1 MRLVARL
8 LGVGW
13 YVAICI
19 VGGVWGGVWLDE
31 KLGASPLFLLIGLM
45 LGLGVAGAGMYRMLA
60 ALFSADGE

>member
-45 LGLGVAGAGMYRMLA
+45 LGIGAAGAGMYRMLA

>member
-1 MRLVARL
+1 MRSVARL

-31 KLGASPLFLLIGLM
+31 KLGTSPLFLLIGLM
-45 LGLGVAGAGMYRMLA
+45 LGLVIAGAGVYRLLA
-60 ALFSADGE
+60 ALVSADGK

>member
-31 KLGASPLFLLIGLM
+31 KLDTSPLFLLIGLV
-45 LGLGVAGAGMYRMLA
+45 LGLVIAGAGVYRMLA
-60 ALFSADGE
+60 ALVSADGK

>member
-45 LGLGVAGAGMYRMLA
+45 LGIGVAGAGVYRMLA

>member
-19 VGGVWGGVWLDE
+19 VGGVWGGVWLDD
-31 KLGASPLFLLIGLM
+31 KLGASPLFLLIGLV
-45 LGLGVAGAGMYRMLA
+45 LGIGVAGAGVFRMLA
-60 ALFSADGE
+60 PLFSADGE

>member
-31 KLGASPLFLLIGLM
+31 KLETSPLFLLIGLM
-45 LGLGVAGAGMYRMLA
+45 LGIGVAGAGVYRMLA
-60 ALFSADGE
+60 ALVSADGK

>member
-31 KLGASPLFLLIGLM
+31 KLGTSPLFLLIGLM
-45 LGLGVAGAGMYRMLA
+45 LGIVIAGAGVYRMLA
-60 ALFSADGE
+60 ALVSADG

>member
-31 KLGASPLFLLIGLM
+31 KLGASPLFLLVGLM
-45 LGLGVAGAGMYRMLA
+45 LGIGVAGAGMYRMLA

>member
-8 LGVGW
+8 VGVGW

-31 KLGASPLFLLIGLM
+31 KLGTSPLLLLIGLM
-45 LGLGVAGAGMYRMLA
+45 LGIGVAGAGVYRMLA
-60 ALFSADGE
+60 ALFPTGGE

>member
-19 VGGVWGGVWLDE
+19 VGGVWGGVWLDD
-31 KLGASPLFLLIGLM
+31 KLGTSPLFLLIGLV
-45 LGLGVAGAGMYRMLA
+45 LGIGIAGAGVFRMLA
-60 ALFSADGE
+60 ALFPADGE

>member
-1 MRLVARL
+1 MRLMARL

-31 KLGASPLFLLIGLM
+31 KLGTNPLFLLIGLM
-45 LGLGVAGAGMYRMLA
+45 LGLVIAGAGVYRMLA
-60 ALFSADGE
+60 ALVSADGK

>member
-19 VGGVWGGVWLDE
+19 VGGVWGGVWLDD

-45 LGLGVAGAGMYRMLA
+45 LGIGVAGAGMYRMLA

>member
-31 KLGASPLFLLIGLM
+31 KLGTGPLLLLIGLM
-45 LGLGVAGAGMYRMLA
+45 LGLVIAGLGVYRMLA
-60 ALFSADGE
+60 ALFSANGE

>member
-45 LGLGVAGAGMYRMLA
+45 LGLVIAGAGVYRLLA
-60 ALFSADGE
+60 ALVSADGK

>member
-19 VGGVWGGVWLDE
+19 VGGVWGGVWLDDR
-31 KLGASPLFLLIGLM
+31 LGTSPLFLLIGLM
-45 LGLGVAGAGMYRMLA
+45 LGIGVAGAGVYRMLTP
-60 ALFSADGE
+60 LFSADGE

>member
-31 KLGASPLFLLIGLM
+31 KLGTSPLFLLIGLM
-45 LGLGVAGAGMYRMLA
+45 LGLVIVGAGVYRLLA
-60 ALFSADGE
+60 ALVSADGK

>member
-19 VGGVWGGVWLDE
+19 VGGVGGGVWLDD
-31 KLGASPLFLLIGLM
+31 KLGASPLFLLIGLV
-45 LGLGVAGAGMYRMLA
+45 LGIAIAGAGMFWMLA
-60 ALFSADGE
+60 PLFSADGE

>member
-31 KLGASPLFLLIGLM
+31 KLGTSPLFLLIGLL
-45 LGLGVAGAGMYRMLA
+45 LGIVIAGAGVYRMLA
-60 ALFSADGE
+60 ALVSADGK

>member
-45 LGLGVAGAGMYRMLA
+45 LGLVIAGAGVYRMLA
-60 ALFSADGE
+60 PLVSADGK

>member
-8 LGVGW
+8 VGVGW

-31 KLGASPLFLLIGLM
+31 KLGTSPLLLLIGLM
-45 LGLGVAGAGMYRMLA
+45 LGIGAAGAGVYRMLA
-60 ALFSADGE
+60 ALFPTDGE

>member
-19 VGGVWGGVWLDE
+19 VGGVWGGVWLDDR
-31 KLGASPLFLLIGLM
+31 LGTSPLFLLIGLM
-45 LGLGVAGAGMYRMLA
+45 LGIAIAGAGMYWMLA
-60 ALFSADGE
+60 PLFSPDGE

>member
-31 KLGASPLFLLIGLM
+31 KLGISPLFLLIGLM
-45 LGLGVAGAGMYRMLA
+45 LGLVIAGVGVYRMLA
-60 ALFSADGE
+60 ALVSADGK

>member
-31 KLGASPLFLLIGLM
+31 KLVTSPLFLLIGLM
-45 LGLGVAGAGMYRMLA
+45 LGLVIAGAGVYRLLA
-60 ALFSADGE
+60 ALVSADGK

>member
-8 LGVGW
+8 VGVGW

-31 KLGASPLFLLIGLM
+31 KLGTSPLLLLIGLM
-45 LGLGVAGAGMYRMLA
+45 LGIGVAGAGVYRMLA
-60 ALFSADGE
+60 ALFPTDG

>member
-31 KLGASPLFLLIGLM
+31 KLGTSPLFLLIGLV
-45 LGLGVAGAGMYRMLA
+45 LGLVIAGAGVYRMLA
-60 ALFSADGE
+60 ALVSADGK

>member
-19 VGGVWGGVWLDE
+19 VGGVWGGVWLDD
-31 KLGASPLFLLIGLM
+31 KLGASPLFLLIGLV
-45 LGLGVAGAGMYRMLA
+45 LGIAIAGAGMFWMLA
-60 ALFSADGE
+60 PLFPADGE

>member
-8 LGVGW
+8 VGVGW

-31 KLGASPLFLLIGLM
+31 KLETSPLLLLIGLM
-45 LGLGVAGAGMYRMLA
+45 LGIGVAGAGVYRMLA
-60 ALFSADGE
+60 ALVSADGK

>member
-31 KLGASPLFLLIGLM
+31 TLGASPLFLLIGLM
-45 LGLGVAGAGMYRMLA
+45 LGIGVAGAGMYRMLA

>member
-19 VGGVWGGVWLDE
+19 VGGVWGGVLLDE
-31 KLGASPLFLLIGLM
+31 KLGTSPLFLLIGLM
-45 LGLGVAGAGMYRMLA
+45 LGLVIAGAGVYRLLA
-60 ALFSADGE
+60 ALVSADGK

>member
-19 VGGVWGGVWLDE
+19 VGGVWGGVWLDD
-31 KLGASPLFLLIGLM
+31 KLGTSPLFLLIGLM
-45 LGLGVAGAGMYRMLA
+45 LGIAIAGAGMYWMLA
-60 ALFSADGE
+60 PLFSADGE

>member
-31 KLGASPLFLLIGLM
+31 KLETSPLLLLIGLM
-45 LGLGVAGAGMYRMLA
+45 LGIGVAGAGVYRMLA
-60 ALFSADGE
+60 ALVSADGK

>member
-19 VGGVWGGVWLDE
+19 VGGVWGGVWLDG

-45 LGLGVAGAGMYRMLA
+45 LGIGAAGAGMYRMLA

>member
-31 KLGASPLFLLIGLM
+31 KLGTSPLFLLIGLM
-45 LGLGVAGAGMYRMLA
+45 LGLVIAGAGVYRMLA
-60 ALFSADGE
+60 ALVSADGK

>member
-8 LGVGW
+8 VGVGW

-31 KLGASPLFLLIGLM
+31 KLGTSPLLLLIGLM
-45 LGLGVAGAGMYRMLA
+45 LGIGVAGAGVYRMLA
-60 ALFSADGE
+60 ALFPTDGE